1 MDPTNT
7 PPRVLLADDD
17 EEICDLVAA
26 SLRGVGFDVTAV
38 TDGGRLLVQIARTYR
53 TERSSES
60 FDLFVSDVR
69 MPICDGIQI
78 LEQLRSAHW
87 PIAAI
92 LMTAF
97 NDPTIRAHAHALG
110 AVLFIKPF
118 DLADLERAALELAS
132 SGASRASRFG

>member
-1 MDPTNT
+1 M
-7 PPRVLLADDD
+7 
-17 EEICDLVAA
+17 
-26 SLRGVGFDVTAV
+26 TAV
-38 TDGGRLLVQIARTYR
+38 HDGGRLLVRIAGSYR
-53 TERSSES
+53 SGQGPAS

-87 PIAAI
+87 PIKAI

-97 NDPTIRAHAHALG
+97 NDATTHTHARALG

-118 DLADLERAALELAS
+118 DLEELKRVALELVPCGPSAS
-132 SGASRASRFG
+132 FPQH